1 MVNNCPMTDSL
12 AFGHV
17 VLVAHAPLASAL
29 LACAAHV
36 FPEALSFVHALD
48 IPADE
53 PPEAS
58 LARVQALHSSN
69 GLERCLVLTDVL
81 GATPCNIAQRL
92 VEGRDARLVTGVNL
106 PMLLRSVCYRAEP
119 LDALVQRAVV
129 GGTQGVMQVAISAP
143 QNQIRNPHDQD
154 QHDHQ
159 Q

>member
-1 MVNNCPMTDSL
+1 MVNNCPMTDSLATDSL

-81 GATPCNIAQRL
+81 GPRRAILPCAGPKLQA
-92 VEGRDARLVTGVNL
+92 GRCWPG
-106 PMLLRSVCYRAEP
+106 
-119 LDALVQRAVV
+119 
-129 GGTQGVMQVAISAP
+129 
-143 QNQIRNPHDQD
+143 
-154 QHDHQ
+154 
-159 Q
+159 

>member
-1 MVNNCPMTDSL
+1 MTDSL

-81 GATPCNIAQRL
+81 GATPCNIAVRWAQTAGWPVL
-92 VEGRDARLVTGVNL
+92 AGVNV
-106 PMLLRSVCYRAEP
+106 PMLLRAM
-119 LDALVQRAVV
+119 A
-129 GGTQGVMQVAISAP
+129 
-143 QNQIRNPHDQD
+143 
-154 QHDHQ
+154 
-159 Q
+159 

>member
-1 MVNNCPMTDSL
+1 MTDSLATDSLATDSL

-81 GATPCNIAQRL
+81 GATPCNIAVRWAQTAGWPVL
-92 VEGRDARLVTGVNL
+92 AGVNV
-106 PMLLRSVCYRAEP
+106 PMLLRAIAYRHEVGA
-119 LDALVQRAVV
+119 AWVQRAVD
-129 GGTQGVMQVAISAP
+129 GGHNGIALPSAAS
-143 QNQIRNPHDQD
+143 
-154 QHDHQ
+154 
-159 Q
+159 